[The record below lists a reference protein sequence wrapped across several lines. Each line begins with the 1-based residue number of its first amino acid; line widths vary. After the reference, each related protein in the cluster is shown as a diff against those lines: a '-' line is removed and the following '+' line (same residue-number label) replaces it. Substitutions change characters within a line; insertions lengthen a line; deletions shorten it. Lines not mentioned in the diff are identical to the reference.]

1 MGARQL
7 IEKRVPQE
15 SKCVAAG
22 CEASEKRRFAV
33 FSGFLGLR
41 VAIRRGFYPLH
52 PDKPFEKGLS
62 ENFKF

>member
-1 MGARQL
+1 MRCGW
-7 IEKRVPQE
+7 
-15 SKCVAAG
+15 G
-22 CEASEKRRFAV
+22 CGTSEKRRFAV

-41 VAIRRGFYPLH
+41 VAIRRGFHPLH